1 MMRYLFLFL
10 LLPLIG
16 CTNPPSNFMVDIDL
30 QGHRGTR
37 GLYPENT
44 IPAFLAALD
53 IGVKTLE
60 LDVVSDAEGN
70 VIVSHEPWMSATICS
85 HPDGRPVSKEEQR
98 SLNIFEMTYEEVAS
112 FDCGLRGHEGFPDQ
126 TAVAATKPKLVDV
139 IDVVNAY
146 AAEHGIPAPILNV
159 EIKSNEDHDGVYN
172 LAPAEFA
179 RLVYDVLVEKN
190 MLDMSTIQS
199 FDSRVLEAMHEI
211 DPEVRT
217 GWLVGNE
224 DGFAVNMARLS
235 FLPNI
240 YTPNHKYVDT
250 ELVASVHDAGM
261 LLVPWT
267 VNDTERMRELIE
279 LGVDGIITDYP
290 DRGRQLLDEL
300 SR

>member
-1 MMRYLFLFL
+1 MRYLFLFL
-10 LLPLIG
+10 LLPLVG

-44 IPAFLAALD
+44 LPAFFAALD

-60 LDVVSDAEGN
+60 LDVVSDADGT
-70 VIVSHEPWMSATICS
+70 VIVSHEAWMSATICS

-98 SLNIFEMTYEEVAS
+98 SLNIFEMTYDEVSS
-112 FDCGLRGHEGFPDQ
+112 FDCGLRGHEGFPYQ
-126 TAVAATKPKLVDV
+126 QAVAATKPKLVDV

-146 AAEHGIPAPILNV
+146 AVEHGIPAPVFNV
-159 EIKSNEDHDGVYN
+159 EIKSSKENDGVYN
-172 LAPAEFA
+172 LPPADFA
-179 RLVYDVLVEKN
+179 QMVYDVLVEKN
-190 MLDMSTIQS
+190 VLDMSTIQA
-199 FDSRVLEAMHEI
+199 FDARILEAMHDI
-211 DPEVRT
+211 DPDVRT
-217 GWLVGNE
+217 GWLIGNE

-235 FLPNI
+235 FLPDI
-240 YTPNHKYVDT
+240 YTPNHKYVDA

-267 VNDTERMRELIE
+267 VNETERMRELID

-290 DRGRQLLDEL
+290 DRGRQLLDNFF
-300 SR
+300 R